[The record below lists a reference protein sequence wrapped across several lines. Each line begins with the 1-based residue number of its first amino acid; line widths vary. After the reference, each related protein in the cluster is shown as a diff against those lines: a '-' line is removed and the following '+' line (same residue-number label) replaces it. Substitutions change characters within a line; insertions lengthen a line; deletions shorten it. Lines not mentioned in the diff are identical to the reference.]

1 MSGIISYETMIRNRS
16 NYLEEF
22 ITKNFDYDD
31 TIHFYKTI
39 SIKIL
44 WFLFRISCVHINNS
58 IKFNCGLSSYT
69 ATEFYRDTKRI
80 LEKLKYNKRINS
92 KYCLIPKNKILFKLY
107 IHYVPQKFKKQL

>member
-1 MSGIISYETMIRNRS
+1 MSDIISYETMIRNRS
-16 NYLEEF
+16 NYLQDF
-22 ITKNFDYDD
+22 IIKNFDYDD

-44 WFLFRISCVHINNS
+44 WFLFRISCVHIKNS